1 MQSSQKTCL
10 HFNILGEEKTL
21 KQTEQ
26 EMSDESTL
34 PLLTYKEKLL
44 QQALGSE
51 FIIYK
56 FLSF

>member
-1 MQSSQKTCL
+1 MIKKYL
-10 HFNILGEEKTL
+10 HFNTLGEEKTL

-34 PLLTYKEKLL
+34 PLLMYKEKLL

-56 FLSF
+56 FFSF